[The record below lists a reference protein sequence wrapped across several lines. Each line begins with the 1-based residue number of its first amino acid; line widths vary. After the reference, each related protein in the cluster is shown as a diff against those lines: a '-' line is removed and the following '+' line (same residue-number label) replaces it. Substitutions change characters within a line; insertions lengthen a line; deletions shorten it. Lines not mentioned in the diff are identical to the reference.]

1 MKIKANGY
9 YNDPNIARAASNL
22 SSLFAPPSA
31 RDEAL
36 FANAAAKRAEAA
48 RLSELYDYSKMSG
61 VDREAFD
68 RRAIGAGAYNP
79 TQSYYKVDADNRTTL
94 DTTRMNNERAI
105 QERQLQESGLMNRQM
120 AQPVI
125 LSEGQTANLPSQTQA
140 ATGLAPTLRGNIN
153 VKPGEITTTPAG
165 EVFAG
170 VPKPLSQDEA
180 KAQEMQAMR
189 KSGAISDAQM
199 NAMIFGN
206 TPIQSV
212 QTPQG
217 PRYTTGPEALGQQPV
232 PATPQGQPRV
242 MNYKDPAGKVGT
254 AVQDAATGK
263 LIDTQTREE
272 IAPGSQSFSANLQGD
287 KEQTGLGIST
297 KNSVEK
303 QMLSLAGAESTS
315 KQLRALLAKNPAS
328 QGLVGSIQGTV
339 QDMLATGG
347 EIATLLGS
355 NRKAI
360 DDAIANGGVAPDLM
374 KQFQS
379 YNSSIPAAEFLR
391 QALIFQAAQALNDGD
406 KVSNED
412 MRRVESMLGQSG
424 TLQNFS
430 RSTAALDQLDAMMAD
445 RRERLKGIAPAAAK
459 IGQAPGAPQAPA
471 PGAPPA
477 APERWVRG
485 PDGKLMKAQ

>member
-22 SSLFAPPSA
+22 SALFAPPSA

-153 VKPGEITTTPAG
+153 VKPGEITTAPGG

-170 VPKPLSQDEA
+170 APKPLSQDEA
-180 KAQEMQAMR
+180 KAQEMQNMR

-217 PRYTTGPEALGQQPV
+217 PRYTTGPEALGQQPAP
-232 PATPQGQPRV
+232 PAPTGQPKLF
-242 MNYKDPAGKVGT
+242 NYVDPKGGKGT
-254 AVQDAATGK
+254 ATLDPTTGK
-263 LIDTQTREE
+263 LVDTQTKAEV
-272 IAPGSQSFSANLQGD
+272 PANSYTAD
-287 KEQTGLGIST
+287 VTGGADETGFGAST

-315 KQLRALLAKNPAS
+315 KQLRTLLSKNPAS

-347 EIATLLGS
+347 EVATLLGS

-360 DDAIANGGVAPDLM
+360 DDAIASGGMAPDLA
-374 KQFQS
+374 KKFQT

>member
-1 MKIKANGY
+1 MKIKMNGY
-9 YNDPNIARAASNL
+9 YNDPNIARATANL
-22 SSLFAPPSA
+22 GALFAPPSA

-48 RLSELYDYSKMSG
+48 RLAELYDYSKATG

-94 DTTRMNNERAI
+94 DTTRMNNERAL
-105 QERQLQESGLMNRQM
+105 QERKLQEAGLMGRQM

-125 LSEGQTANLPSQTQA
+125 LGEGQTANLPRQTQE

-153 VKPGEITTTPAG
+153 VKPGELTTTPDG
-165 EVFAG
+165 QVFAG
-170 VPKPLSQDEA
+170 APKPLSQDEA
-180 KAQEMQAMR
+180 KAQEMQALR
-189 KSGAISDAQM
+189 KAGVISDAQM
-199 NAMIFGN
+199 NAMIFGA
-206 TPIQSV
+206 TPIQQV

-217 PRYTTGPEALGQQPV
+217 PRYSTGPEALGQAPV
-232 PATPQGQPRV
+232 PPVPTGQPKLF
-242 MNYKDPAGKVGT
+242 NYVAPDGSKGTATLDPATGRLRDTQLGVDVPPNSYT
-254 AVQDAATGK
+254 ADVTGGANETGFGAAT
-263 LIDTQTREE
+263 
-272 IAPGSQSFSANLQGD
+272 
-287 KEQTGLGIST
+287 
-297 KNSVEK
+297 KNAVEK

-315 KQLRALLAKNPAS
+315 KQLRTLLARNPAS
-328 QGLVGSIQGTV
+328 QGLVGSIQGTI

-347 EIATLLGS
+347 EVAALIGS

-360 DDAIANGGVAPDLM
+360 DDAIASGGVTSDLA
-374 KQFQS
+374 KQFQT

-430 RSTAALDQLDAMMAD
+430 RSTAALDQLDALLSD
-445 RRERLKGIAPAAAK
+445 RRERLKGIAPAAAQ
-459 IGQAPGAPQAPA
+459 IGQQPIPGTAPG
-471 PGAPPA
+471 GTSVSA